1 MSDIKPIRIRRNFK
15 KQEKTRV
22 FNLLVPFCFLISSN
36 LFAQDSNVSNKNIKQ
51 IFEKGMELRYKKP
64 DSALVLFQKSHDS
77 YLEEKDTVKAVFSLI
92 EKSLIYANRAQY
104 ANSYNVL
111 WNALILTDNTNDM
124 TKSFVYKQLGSI
136 YNYFKREDKSL
147 EYLKK
152 ALEIH
157 KVLAKENKIS
167 TTGLVPYYFS
177 ISISYRELGKIEL
190 AKTYLDSCYLY
201 FSKKKPSVS
210 ESFLEFEKA
219 NILASQNKN
228 LEALDIFERIYPWFQ
243 ENRPSYLVL
252 FYKFWADVYFN
263 LNQIDKSE
271 TLYKKALNASSE
283 YKSHLDFTP
292 LIYEKLTELY
302 LKQNNY
308 KNAFKNLQAAKNL
321 DAKFFDSRSPNN
333 QLLLEIRDEYKL
345 EKERQQK
352 RINEQHL
359 KQLEQEDEIQNLQR
373 SILLVSVIFI
383 IIIGYIY
390 IKNLRSKHKSEKQL
404 IRRNK
409 ELEVKKTKEL
419 LELKNKELAASA
431 LQLIEKDEFMKNLKT
446 KIREGKPTIKKSEL
460 NKILRSASVNN
471 TNSWD
476 QFKMRFIEVNRE
488 FYDKIFE
495 KYPNLS
501 QSDQKI
507 CALIKLNMSSKEMSR
522 LLGISVESVHTSR
535 HRIRKKMN
543 LSRNVNL
550 EDYINLL

>member
-1 MSDIKPIRIRRNFK
+1 M
-15 KQEKTRV
+15 
-22 FNLLVPFCFLISSN
+22 
-36 LFAQDSNVSNKNIKQ
+36 
-51 IFEKGMELRYKKP
+51 
-64 DSALVLFQKSHDS
+64 
-77 YLEEKDTVKAVFSLI
+77 
-92 EKSLIYANRAQY
+92 
-104 ANSYNVL
+104 
-111 WNALILTDNTNDM
+111 
-124 TKSFVYKQLGSI
+124 
-136 YNYFKREDKSL
+136 
-147 EYLKK
+147 
-152 ALEIH
+152 
-157 KVLAKENKIS
+157 
-167 TTGLVPYYFS
+167 
-177 ISISYRELGKIEL
+177 
-190 AKTYLDSCYLY
+190 
-201 FSKKKPSVS
+201 
-210 ESFLEFEKA
+210 
-219 NILASQNKN
+219 
-228 LEALDIFERIYPWFQ
+228 
-243 ENRPSYLVL
+243 
-252 FYKFWADVYFN
+252 
-263 LNQIDKSE
+263 
-271 TLYKKALNASSE
+271 
-283 YKSHLDFTP
+283 
-292 LIYEKLTELY
+292 
-302 LKQNNY
+302 
-308 KNAFKNLQAAKNL
+308 
-321 DAKFFDSRSPNN
+321 
-333 QLLLEIRDEYKL
+333 
-345 EKERQQK
+345 
-352 RINEQHL
+352 
-359 KQLEQEDEIQNLQR
+359 
-373 SILLVSVIFI
+373 SVIFI